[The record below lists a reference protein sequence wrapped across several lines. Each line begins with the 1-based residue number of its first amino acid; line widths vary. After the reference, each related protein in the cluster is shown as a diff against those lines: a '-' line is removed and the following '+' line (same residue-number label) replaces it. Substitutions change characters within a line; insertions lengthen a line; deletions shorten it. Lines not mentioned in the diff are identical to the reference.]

1 MPVISDYEFGHIVID
16 GRDHSRDVI
25 VLPDCVVSSWW
36 RKEGHS
42 LVLEDLDEVIDE
54 LPETL
59 VIGSGAYGQMKPD
72 PKTIE
77 VLQSRGVTVE
87 VLTTK
92 DAVDRY
98 RELNPSCAAAALHL
112 TC

>member
-1 MPVISDYEFGHIVID
+1 
-16 GRDHSRDVI
+16 
-25 VLPDCVVSSWW
+25 
-36 RKEGHS
+36 
-42 LVLEDLDEVIDE
+42 
-54 LPETL
+54 
-59 VIGSGAYGQMKPD
+59 MKPD